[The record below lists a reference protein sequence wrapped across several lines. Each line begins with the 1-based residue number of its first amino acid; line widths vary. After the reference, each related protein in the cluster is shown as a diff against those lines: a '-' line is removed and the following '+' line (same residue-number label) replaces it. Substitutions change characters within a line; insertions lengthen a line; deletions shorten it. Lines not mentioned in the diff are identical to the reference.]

1 VLKQNVENG
10 NLPEEAR
17 RRVWAQ
23 IIANSRDLQKGFFV
37 ELLPKLFGEQNVQT
51 LQADILA
58 SVNAINSRFAD
69 RDDRRELNKA
79 ILSALLQS
87 PSEKMKFSLAK
98 WLSRNGGGGVVKSV
112 GSMNPSM
119 EDLKALKE
127 VFPSSKT
134 VKELIKKAE

>member
-1 VLKQNVENG
+1 MNQ
-10 NLPEEAR
+10 
-17 RRVWAQ
+17 
-23 IIANSRDLQKGFFV
+23 
-37 ELLPKLFGEQNVQT
+37 LFGEQNVQT